1 MPALF
6 IDSCSHIKSILQKT
20 DTLIPH
26 NWLISYLECYDTVG
40 WDGCEKWENR
50 TLILTDE
57 ELKNDVY
64 LRDMQFIWGAFSA
77 IPKEYSRKDI
87 EKYAYPELEKP
98 DYMAN
103 HIVPQHPLAFLE
115 ISVWD
120 GSYTY
125 VCAHDKS
132 LLQAFYSLP
141 YDVIDAENDNKA
153 MNKELCRIQDTL
165 RNMVPNVSDAVAND
179 VQWECWLALFRDKK
193 RRAEVSD
200 KKIEKVVKAVYKKVS
215 AQGYWFR
222 HTYWNPYDQK

>member
-1 MPALF
+1 
-6 IDSCSHIKSILQKT
+6 
-20 DTLIPH
+20 
-26 NWLISYLECYDTVG
+26 
-40 WDGCEKWENR
+40 
-50 TLILTDE
+50 
-57 ELKNDVY
+57 
-64 LRDMQFIWGAFSA
+64 
-77 IPKEYSRKDI
+77 
-87 EKYAYPELEKP
+87 
-98 DYMAN
+98 MAN

-125 VCAHDKS
+125 ICAHYKS

-179 VQWECWLALFRDKK
+179 VQWECWNALFRDKK

-200 KKIEKVVKAVYKKVS
+200 KKIEKVIKAVYKKVS